1 MPRVYK
7 RQNIEAE
14 ICFFNSENDF
24 EVHEEGF
31 YNRIIRSIGKY
42 ISTEVLEAG
51 CGSGA
56 FGQRIKNS
64 IPNIVITGVD
74 LNEKLVSL
82 ARQKNFYK
90 ELKPDNLEKNNLFE
104 ENSFDT
110 IICPY
115 ILHHFPNM
123 SEVFKNF
130 NRWLKPGGR
139 IIIID
144 PNGSNLVMKTSYCLR
159 ILLSKFSEIKN
170 AASINERPKTM
181 KEFKKNLKG
190 YRIIH
195 LETFDY
201 YERHKELRK
210 KLPRYADILV
220 GLRNGLVKLTK
231 GSQIIIVAEKN
242 KE

>member
-90 ELKPDNLEKNNLFE
+90 ELKPDNL
-104 ENSFDT
+104 
-110 IICPY
+110 
-115 ILHHFPNM
+115 
-123 SEVFKNF
+123 
-130 NRWLKPGGR
+130 
-139 IIIID
+139 
-144 PNGSNLVMKTSYCLR
+144 
-159 ILLSKFSEIKN
+159 
-170 AASINERPKTM
+170 
-181 KEFKKNLKG
+181 
-190 YRIIH
+190 
-195 LETFDY
+195 
-201 YERHKELRK
+201 
-210 KLPRYADILV
+210 
-220 GLRNGLVKLTK
+220 
-231 GSQIIIVAEKN
+231 
-242 KE
+242 